1 MDIVKQFMKIGGF
14 KTPQDLEAYG
24 EENFFR
30 DFPEARKYAKGGSIE
45 AYPQTATFD
54 NFFSYGVPPG
64 PQYLKQGGSAYPQ
77 AQTEEQFFIP
87 IYTDVYNPYNK
98 AMGGSNV
105 EMYPNAKTTPHWGPS
120 NIFFQDG
127 GEGQEEPEGPDRMG
141 VLNTTGSFVANL
153 KNKANQA
160 NNKNAMMNAVSKYG
174 FKNGGPLTKYQ
185 DKGAVTEASS
195 AGNLTY
201 TEPSPQR
208 PLTAEEIALAQKFN
222 INDPGISPDGTRG
235 KIKQMQRESW
245 IDQQMSN
252 PGYGGMIF
260 DPAQAAAV
268 RAALQQG
275 NFPFYGPGFSAGQ
288 PLYNHPG
295 MIAEYPLGPTGN
307 MGNFLDNYFAYT
319 TDGPFAGSTT
329 KGRVRVDGQ
338 RAGNFYGNMPLIKG
352 FYPEIYKGKGNFEDL
367 MKNNADFRNRA
378 DAMGLTGYKEP
389 TGLKKLFG
397 SREYTFNQRV
407 PYQAPTVTLDP
418 KPKAPQNTTDMSVKD
433 LMNMVGKIPNETPT
447 SSSDNVFRSKY
458 TVPLMSETTPYD
470 GVEVSGLGS
479 TSDSNTFNSNDPQQ
493 RGAMLKGI
501 IDGATPDSFDDML
514 PEQKF
519 GGSYRKGDVV
529 YMSDD
534 EIAEFIRNGGQIEE
548 MD

>member
-519 GGSYRKGDVV
+519 GGSYRQGDVV

>member
-30 DFPEARKYAKGGSIE
+30 DFPEARRYAKGGSIE

-105 EMYPNAKTTPHWGPS
+105 EMYPNAKTTPHWGPT

-127 GEGQEEPEGPDRMG
+127 GEGEQEPEGPDRMG

-174 FKNGGPLTKYQ
+174 FRNGGPLTKYQ
-185 DKGAVTEASS
+185 DKGAVKPNDNSGSIGPYKQGYKFAADPSATEETGQQPAGTPNYMTKDDFTSS
-195 AGNLTY
+195 FG
-201 TEPSPQR
+201 
-208 PLTAEEIALAQKFN
+208 TAMDEYLK
-222 INDPGISPDGTRG
+222 
-235 KIKQMQRESW
+235 KIKQMQME
-245 IDQQMSN
+245 QMMQTY
-252 PGYGGMIF
+252 GYNQM
-260 DPAQAAAV
+260 PQ
-268 RAALQQG
+268 
-275 NFPFYGPGFSAGQ
+275 
-288 PLYNHPG
+288 
-295 MIAEYPLGPTGN
+295 GN
-307 MGNFLDNYFAYT
+307 MGNFLDDYFAYT
-319 TDGPFAGSTT
+319 TGSPFAGSTT

-352 FYPEIYKGKGNFEDL
+352 MMPELYGKGNFED
-367 MKNNADFRNRA
+367 MMNNNADFRNRA
-378 DAMGLTGYKEP
+378 EAMGLTGYKEKP
-389 TGLKKLFG
+389 FG
-397 SREYTFNQRV
+397 RREYTFNQRV
-407 PYQAPTVTLDP
+407 PYESPTTP
-418 KPKAPQNTTDMSVKD
+418 AKTKSKTAQNRTDMSVKD
-433 LMNMVGKIPNETPT
+433 LMNMVGKIPNETST
-447 SSSDNVFRSKY
+447 SSSSPGDTFKSRMQNLNDLGYNDFGYNYTSAASPVQPSSEMPAYQTPIGRNVEY
-458 TVPLMSETTPYD
+458 ENNPGYETPVNPDAKTF
-470 GVEVSGLGS
+470 ES
-479 TSDSNTFNSNDPQQ
+479 TDPQQ
-493 RGAMLKGI
+493 RAAMIKGI
-501 IDGATPDSFDDML
+501 LDGATPDSFDDML

-519 GGSYRKGDVV
+519 GGSYRQGDVV

>member
-153 KNKANQA
+153 KNKANQV

-174 FKNGGPLTKYQ
+174 FKNGGPLTRYQ
-185 DKGAVTEASS
+185 DKGAVTETTSPAVTPNYMTKDDFASS
-195 AGNLTY
+195 FG
-201 TEPSPQR
+201 
-208 PLTAEEIALAQKFN
+208 TAMDEYLK
-222 INDPGISPDGTRG
+222 
-235 KIKQMQRESW
+235 KIKQQKIE
-245 IDQQMSN
+245 QMMETY
-252 PGYGGMIF
+252 GYNQM
-260 DPAQAAAV
+260 PQ
-268 RAALQQG
+268 
-275 NFPFYGPGFSAGQ
+275 
-288 PLYNHPG
+288 
-295 MIAEYPLGPTGN
+295 GN
-307 MGNFLDNYFAYT
+307 MGNFLDDYFAYT
-319 TDGPFAGSTT
+319 TGSPYAGSTT

-338 RAGNFYGNMPLIKG
+338 RAGNFYGNMPLIKAMM
-352 FYPEIYKGKGNFEDL
+352 PELYGKGNFEDL

-407 PYQAPTVTLDP
+407 PYESPTVTLDP

-433 LMNMVGKIPNETPT
+433 LINMVGKIPNETPT

-458 TVPLMSETTPYD
+458 TTPLMSETTPYD
-470 GVEVSGLGS
+470 GVEVSGLDS
-479 TSDSNTFNSNDPQQ
+479 TPEEMNPTPSSTITRQAPSNTESMDPNVAKKKAAIRNQPVNQAYIDAIKSISPSNIYNPGYDTQFGYPSSNSTLSSDVPYNEESVSVDP
-493 RGAMLKGI
+493 REEYRYGGYS
-501 IDGATPDSFDDML
+501 GY
-514 PEQKF
+514 KF
-519 GGSYRKGDVV
+519 GGSYRQGDVV

>member
-174 FKNGGPLTKYQ
+174 FKNGGPLTKYETA
-185 DKGAVTEASS
+185 GPVTEASS

-201 TEPSPQR
+201 NEPSPR
-208 PLTAEEIALAQKFN
+208 SPLTQEEIALAQKFN
-222 INDPGISPDGTRG
+222 INDPGFDPDGTRG

-275 NFPFYGPGFSAGQ
+275 NFPFYGPGFRAGQ

-295 MIAEYPLGPTGN
+295 MIAEYPLGPNGN
-307 MGNFLDNYFAYT
+307 MSNFLDDYFAYT

-329 KGRVRVDGQ
+329 KGKVRVDGK
-338 RAGNFYGNMPLIKG
+338 RAGNFYGNKYLIEG
-352 FYPEIYKGKGNFEDL
+352 FYPEIYEGKGNFNDL
-367 MKNNADFRNRA
+367 MTNNAGFRNRA
-378 DAMGLTGYKEP
+378 DAMGLTDYQEG
-389 TGLKKLFG
+389 LFG
-397 SREYTFNQRV
+397 RKKYKFNQRV
-407 PYQAPTVTLDP
+407 PYESPTVTLDP
-418 KPKAPQNTTDMSVKD
+418 KAKTAQNRTDMSVKD
-433 LMNMVGKIPNETPT
+433 LMNMVGKIPNETST
-447 SSSDNVFRSKY
+447 SSS
-458 TVPLMSETTPYD
+458 P
-470 GVEVSGLGS
+470 
-479 TSDSNTFNSNDPQQ
+479 
-493 RGAMLKGI
+493 
-501 IDGATPDSFDDML
+501 
-514 PEQKF
+514 
-519 GGSYRKGDVV
+519 GDVFKSRMQNLNNLG
-529 YMSDD
+529 YNDLYYSSQCLD
-534 EIAEFIRNGGQIEE
+534 FY
-548 MD
+548 

>member
-30 DFPEARKYAKGGSIE
+30 DFPEARRYAKGGSIE

-185 DKGAVTEASS
+185 DKGAVKPNDNSSSIGPYKQGYKFAADPSAAEETGQQS
-195 AGNLTY
+195 AGTPNYMTKDDF
-201 TEPSPQR
+201 TSSFG
-208 PLTAEEIALAQKFN
+208 TAMDEYLK
-222 INDPGISPDGTRG
+222 
-235 KIKQMQRESW
+235 KIKQQQIEQMMQAYGYN
-245 IDQQMSN
+245 QM
-252 PGYGGMIF
+252 P
-260 DPAQAAAV
+260 Q
-268 RAALQQG
+268 
-275 NFPFYGPGFSAGQ
+275 
-288 PLYNHPG
+288 
-295 MIAEYPLGPTGN
+295 GN
-307 MGNFLDNYFAYT
+307 MGNFLDDYFAYT

-329 KGRVRVDGQ
+329 RGKVRVYGQ
-338 RAGNFYGNMPLIKG
+338 RAGKFYGNTPLIKAMM
-352 FYPEIYKGKGNFEDL
+352 PELYGKGNFEDL
-367 MKNNADFRNRA
+367 MNNNADFKNRA
-378 DAMGLTGYKEP
+378 EAMGLTGYKEKP
-389 TGLKKLFG
+389 FG
-397 SREYTFNQRV
+397 RREYTFNQRV
-407 PYQAPTVTLDP
+407 PYESPTTP
-418 KPKAPQNTTDMSVKD
+418 AKTKSKTAQNRTDMSVKD
-433 LMNMVGKIPNETPT
+433 LNETST
-447 SSSDNVFRSKY
+447 SSSPGDVFKSRMQN
-458 TVPLMSETTPYD
+458 LNN
-470 GVEVSGLGS
+470 LGYNDLYYS
-479 TSDSNTFNSNDPQQ
+479 SQSNSNSNTFDSNDPQQ
-493 RGAMLKGI
+493 RKAMMEGMLN
-501 IDGATPDSFDDML
+501 GATDDSYDDML
-514 PEQKF
+514 LSEPPTKQKF
-519 GGSYRKGDVV
+519 GGSYRQGDVV

>member
-30 DFPEARKYAKGGSIE
+30 DFPEARRYAKGGSIE

-64 PQYLKQGGSAYPQ
+64 PQYLKQGGSSFPQ

-185 DKGAVTEASS
+185 DKGAVTETTSPTVTPNYMTKDDFTSS
-195 AGNLTY
+195 FG
-201 TEPSPQR
+201 
-208 PLTAEEIALAQKFN
+208 TAMDEYLK
-222 INDPGISPDGTRG
+222 
-235 KIKQMQRESW
+235 KIKQMQME
-245 IDQQMSN
+245 QMMQTY
-252 PGYGGMIF
+252 GYNQM
-260 DPAQAAAV
+260 PQ
-268 RAALQQG
+268 
-275 NFPFYGPGFSAGQ
+275 
-288 PLYNHPG
+288 
-295 MIAEYPLGPTGN
+295 GN
-307 MGNFLDNYFAYT
+307 MGNFLDDYFAYT
-319 TDGPFAGSTT
+319 TGSPYAGSTT
-329 KGRVRVDGQ
+329 KGRVSVDGQ
-338 RAGNFYGNMPLIKG
+338 RAGNFYGNMPLIKAMM
-352 FYPEIYKGKGNFEDL
+352 PELYGKGNFEDL

-407 PYQAPTVTLDP
+407 PYESPTVTLDP

-433 LMNMVGKIPNETPT
+433 LMNMVGKIPNETST
-447 SSSDNVFRSKY
+447 SSSPGDVFKSRMQN
-458 TVPLMSETTPYD
+458 LNN
-470 GVEVSGLGS
+470 LGYNDLDYS
-479 TSDSNTFNSNDPQQ
+479 AQANSNGNTFDSNNSQE
-493 RGAMLKGI
+493 RGAMIKGM
-501 IDGATPDSFDDML
+501 IDGATPNSFDDML

-519 GGSYRKGDVV
+519 GGSYRQGDVV